1 MAKKSVLQKIRDEIA
16 QYGQYSPSLDNM
28 WSELDSWEEQKEILG
43 GYSLNKLSDKQVLAN
58 LDRMLS
64 TTEESYANEDLDLE
78 KKDCQLCNFTVV
90 WKKGDDWQK
99 EDAEREFKEHQ
110 NNKHGILNEA
120 VANEVPYTNTNEDDT
135 IIWTCPKCSKQFW
148 TLKEYRLANDLII
161 RQHLQSHDYTDDY
174 IDKILDIDYNE
185 YRGRYSESYAS
196 EVDIIDTLLNTD
208 FFSRTG
214 LSKYAYYNNNRG
226 SNFVVFTK
234 EDGRSIK
241 VIYNEG
247 SDTFE
252 VENSLGRF
260 NDIHIGEISGVVSRL
275 LGNESYANEDSLVKI
290 EDDEDKDTKVTV
302 LDEWENETDPDVG
315 GDVEGL
321 DQDQVQSDPDGDV
334 DDLDQDQKDLSESWS
349 RKSFNQKVDA
359 LEAVGFRQGKALRF
373 ASLAF
378 EDFSKELQEAIDSVT
393 QEDAEDEQEFIEQT
407 RKNEEKAGLVEVD
420 YNNIGESRT
429 ARSKYECEFCNCGFK
444 SNESLTVHYNDL
456 HAVPPAQIDGYENW
470 KEVADDLYKK
480 ELAKLKKRGR
490 ESVAGEKERAE
501 WSWLVD
507 KDADGEENEST
518 ESLSDDNKDVL
529 RNWVKQN
536 PYWTSIDD
544 LPNEIFVSLMQKF
557 GDDTDKRVE
566 AQSEIINFMKSVSSE
581 SYANEDD
588 YKYDFEDLTSLAQ
601 DKIES
606 SGVTQSEWD
615 NTPKEERKELEEEII
630 DGEAYNPSDLVCP
643 ECGDITK
650 DDKEFDDHLS
660 AHRFDDGGY

>member
-110 NNKHGILNEA
+110 NNKHGIFESYATESEFACPYCKSDDISTDKHDYFKCNNCNRPFDIPYE
-120 VANEVPYTNTNEDDT
+120 EPEYDPYT
-135 IIWTCPKCSKQFW
+135 
-148 TLKEYRLANDLII
+148 
-161 RQHLQSHDYTDDY
+161 
-174 IDKILDIDYNE
+174 
-185 YRGRYSESYAS
+185 ESYAS
-196 EVDIIDTLLNTD
+196 
-208 FFSRTG
+208 
-214 LSKYAYYNNNRG
+214 
-226 SNFVVFTK
+226 
-234 EDGRSIK
+234 
-241 VIYNEG
+241 
-247 SDTFE
+247 
-252 VENSLGRF
+252 
-260 NDIHIGEISGVVSRL
+260 
-275 LGNESYANEDSLVKI
+275 EDSLVKI

-302 LDEWENETDPDVG
+302 LDEWKNETDPDVG

-334 DDLDQDQKDLSESWS
+334 DDLDQDQKNLSESWS

-660 AHRFDDGGY
+660 AHRFDDGDY